1 MNTEKL
7 SHVVSMTANVGVLIG
22 LSLLVYELN
31 QNNQHLQEQAEFI
44 AFQSREGSIRARA
57 ENAELGRIVYS
68 HVGEQ
73 PLTAIDELRR
83 EDYFDAVFVQWQWL
97 FERERA
103 GLVRSFDSPAHM
115 ASTLRARL
123 ERWKADDVWQQRRH
137 AHNAEFVE
145 FMDTQ
150 VICPG

>member
-1 MNTEKL
+1 MNTEKM

-31 QNNQHLQEQAEFI
+31 QNNQHLQLQAETV
-44 AFQSREGSIRARA
+44 AFQTRSESISGRA
-57 ENAELGRIVYS
+57 ENAELGRLVYS
-68 HVGEQ
+68 HLVEQ
-73 PLTAIDELRR
+73 PLTAVDELRR

-103 GLVRSFDSPAHM
+103 GLVKSFDSPAQM
-115 ASTLRARL
+115 ASALRARL
-123 ERWKADDVWQQRRH
+123 ERWKADDVWQRRRH
-137 AHNAEFVE
+137 AHTADFVE

-150 VICPG
+150 VIGPG